1 MISHELKTVILGVL
15 RLDDWEIVDTTTV
28 DKVPGWD
35 SLSHI
40 NVVLAVEKRFGVR
53 FKGAEVLRL
62 KNVGDLQR
70 LVDSKVAEHHLPAAS
85 RQQ

>member
-1 MISHELKTVILGVL
+1 LKAVILGTL
-15 RLDDWEIVDTTTV
+15 KLDEWDLSDATLAAE
-28 DKVPGWD
+28 VPGWD

-40 NVVLAVEKRFGVR
+40 NVVLAVEKHFGVR

-70 LVDSKVAEHHLPAAS
+70 LVDSKLAEHS
-85 RQQ
+85 